1 MVKFGKKF
9 FFDAKYEK
17 KTKRKLII
25 GGIILAIAIIVLIIL
40 LNFFKKED
48 KKETNPKVNE
58 NISLRKELLTEVYK
72 ALPDKTSYFEKL
84 SNTNLDDVT
93 ITYPN
98 NMKTDINVENCPSD
112 SLEEINNIL
121 DGTSKGNLD
130 DFSCIYWVPSEIGT
144 YDVNI
149 HINNKDYI
157 VKLNVVDKTAP
168 TITLKPVEITVGDTY
183 SVEDFVE
190 SCKDNYDDKCTVTYY
205 YLSYNEDNEID
216 YSSFTEEGSYTVKI
230 AAKDSSDNLS
240 LPLSTTLTINPKEPD
255 KYLVTFDSNG
265 GTTIDGIYVEEGQV
279 VTKPENPTKNGYTF
293 KEWKLNGVTYDFN
306 NPITKDI
313 TLVAEWNKKVE
324 QPVTKPNNSGCKY
337 GNKKYNTN
345 KYILSV
351 YANSNS
357 NCATSKS
364 EFQALRDGPLT
375 NNVIAK
381 DANRLISELG
391 SNATNYEPGY
401 KTLGIF
407 NTAGTGLVGYEIEV
421 ILRHNSNGT
430 LTEVARYKIDT
441 NGKRHFSLNTINLPQ

>member
-25 GGIILAIAIIVLIIL
+25 GGIILAVAIIVLIIL

-48 KKETNPKVNE
+48 NKTNPKVNDD
-58 NISLRKELLTEVYK
+58 ILLRSELLTEVYK
-72 ALPDKTSYFEKL
+72 SLPEKNSYFEKL
-84 SNTNLDDVT
+84 SNTNLDEIT
-93 ITYPN
+93 ITYPDN
-98 NMKTDINVENCPSD
+98 LETDINADNCPSD
-112 SLEEINNIL
+112 ILEEINNIL
-121 DGTSKGNLD
+121 DGTNEGNLD
-130 DFSCIYWVPSEIGT
+130 DYSCIYWVPSEVGI
-144 YDVNI
+144 YDVKINI
-149 HINNKDYI
+149 DNKDYT

-168 TITLKPVEITVGDTY
+168 TLTLKPVEITVGDTY
-183 SVEDFVE
+183 NVNDFVE
-190 SCKDNYDDKCTVTYY
+190 NCADNYDEDCIVEYY
-205 YLSYNEDNEID
+205 YPSYGENKEVD
-216 YSSFTEEGSYTVKI
+216 YSTFTEEGSYTIKI
-230 AAKDSSDNLS
+230 AARDSSANLS
-240 LPLSTTLTINPKEPD
+240 LPLSTTLTINPKEPN

-265 GTTIDGIYVEEGQV
+265 GTTIDGVYIEEGQV
-279 VTKPENPTKNGYTF
+279 VIKPENPTKNGYIF
-293 KEWKLNGVTYDFN
+293 KEWKLNGLTYDFN
-306 NPITKDI
+306 SPITNDI
-313 TLVAEWNKKVE
+313 TLVAEWNKKEE
-324 QPVTKPNNSGCKY
+324 QQITKPNNSGCTY

-351 YANSNS
+351 YANSKS

-364 EFQALRDGPLT
+364 EFQTLRDGPLT
-375 NNVIAK
+375 DNVIAK

-391 SNATNYEPGY
+391 NNASSYEPGY

-421 ILRHNSNGT
+421 ILRHNSNGV